1 VRCEKYGGRSEDV
14 VDGSAVARNSAP
26 IKERHDQ
33 RLLPARL
40 SYGKPNISVSL
51 AMQVWF
57 FNSLYCSF
65 ECTMILNSDCLL
77 KFIFQPFNFL
87 VSHFLCGSGCCDRRE
102 EASRCAPQF

>member
-1 VRCEKYGGRSEDV
+1 LLFILFVSFRIHFVCTGFLREYESFLRLSAVRCEKYGGRSEDV

-57 FNSLYCSF
+57 FNSL
-65 ECTMILNSDCLL
+65 
-77 KFIFQPFNFL
+77 
-87 VSHFLCGSGCCDRRE
+87 
-102 EASRCAPQF
+102 